1 MSENHLENALE
12 ENRNTLMLAGYL
24 HANQK
29 QNQQLKA
36 LGEQL
41 EMQTKLAATEESRL
55 KLERQRLA
63 LEQERIAALKSEAE
77 AVKALR
83 RMLVDIGGDIQQLQ
97 NETENR
103 ASSVTA

>member
-1 MSENHLENALE
+1 MSENHFENALDS
-12 ENRNTLMLAGYL
+12 NRNTLMLAGYL

-55 KLERQRLA
+55 KLERKRLA
-63 LEQERIAALKSEAE
+63 LDQERISALKSEAE

-83 RMLVDIGGDIQQLQ
+83 RMLVDVGSDIQQLQ
-97 NETENR
+97 NEIKNR
-103 ASSVTA
+103 VPATTA

>member
-1 MSENHLENALE
+1 MSENHLENTLE
-12 ENRNTLMLAGYL
+12 AHRNTLMLAGYV

-55 KLERQRLA
+55 KLERKRLT

-77 AVKALR
+77 AVKAIR